1 MIVITLKEI
10 KTRKKIHKTIL
21 NDLGKKKVLFNI

>member
-1 MIVITLKEI
+1 MVVITLKEI

-21 NDLGKKKVLFNI
+21 NDLGKKKSFV